1 MTHLFQPHQAD
12 EMLNPTNEGGITLL
26 RHALTNESGS
36 GSLSQE
42 QGVQCAAEGSLSR
55 CTSVWCLYLVY
66 ASKAEAHA
74 HSRFCNTA
82 CRVRPLRSDSLLQQ

>member
-42 QGVQCAAEGSLSR
+42 QGVQCAAEGFPKQVYLCMVLVSSLCKQSR
-55 CTSVWCLYLVY
+55 GPRTL
-66 ASKAEAHA
+66 
-74 HSRFCNTA
+74 
-82 CRVRPLRSDSLLQQ
+82 